1 MLKLMLVLLI
11 SIEENTPMFIGEFI
25 HNNNYNNIAY
35 YNYDKIFIGDG
46 TPLKDCIIEP
56 HIYRTTNTV
65 SIRCFAFSE
74 FLLKGL
80 MLFDLQHAT
89 QNGRSSLPMSG
100 T

>member
-1 MLKLMLVLLI
+1 MLKLTLVLLI

-25 HNNNYNNIAY
+25 HNTNNIAY
-35 YNYDKIFIGDG
+35 YV

-56 HIYRTTNTV
+56 HRTTNTV

-80 MLFDLQHAT
+80 MLLFDLQHAT
-89 QNGRSSLPMSG
+89 QNGRSSLPKSG

>member
-1 MLKLMLVLLI
+1 MLKLTYTLVLLI

-25 HNNNYNNIAY
+25 HNTNNIAY
-35 YNYDKIFIGDG
+35 YV

-56 HIYRTTNTV
+56 HFYRTTNTV
-65 SIRCFAFSE
+65 SIRCFAFPE

-80 MLFDLQHAT
+80 MLLFDLQHAT
-89 QNGRSSLPMSG
+89 QNGRSSLPKSG